1 MARRNS
7 QRIPDEAHANQPN
20 TSDLKMPT
28 AKYWLMKT
36 EPDVFSIEDLAR
48 SPKQTTSWI
57 GVRNYQARNF
67 MRDDMRSGD
76 RILIYHSNAKPSCV
90 AGTAF
95 VVKESHPDHSSW
107 DPKSPY
113 FDPKS
118 SPENPRWQMVD
129 VQLETVFNHPL
140 SLAELRAESVLENML
155 LLKKGMRL
163 SVQPVSKQEF
173 LKIVQMG
180 QRRR

>member
-1 MARRNS
+1 MA
-7 QRIPDEAHANQPN
+7 QANQRN
-20 TSDLKMPT
+20 KTGLRMQT
-28 AKYWLMKT
+28 AKHWLMKT
-36 EPDVFSIEDLAR
+36 EPDVFSIDDLAR

-67 MRDDMRSGD
+67 MRDDMRLGD
-76 RILIYHSNAKPSCV
+76 KLLIYHSNAKPSCV
-90 AGTAF
+90 VGTAV

-129 VQLETVFNHPL
+129 VQLETVFNRPL
-140 SLAELRAESVLENML
+140 SLPELREEIVLENML

-163 SVQPVSKQEF
+163 SVQPVAKQEF
-173 LKIVQMG
+173 SKIVQMG
-180 QRRR
+180 KRR